1 MAPETGD
8 TFGQITPAGKSGTG
22 TGVPTWE
29 VGYLTPKE
37 AFIGLVQTRKAN
49 PTWLLQQTKNAPVTG
64 NRNAGGQ
71 EWELRDT
78 GKGERSM
85 VLNHRGTTVVLSGS
99 AQLDEFSVLAA
110 AVVKS
115 LDSNPAVTVSPSP
128 APSRK
133 VGAVA
138 TYLTPALAWRRLR
151 EGNERFV
158 NGESSH
164 PNQDA
169 SRRSSLVENQHPFAV
184 IFGCSDSRLA
194 AEIIFDLGLGDAFVV
209 RTAGQVIDDAVLGSL
224 EYSISVL
231 GVPLIVVLG
240 HDSCGAVSATKSAV
254 ETGQMP
260 VGFMRDLV
268 ERITPSVLTSLRN
281 GETEVN
287 DMVVEH
293 VKQTSQRLVDSSRV
307 ISDSIETGRAAVIG
321 LAYSSRRAGR
331 TSFPESASSKPAGAP
346 GRGPVASVHGFR
358 CGP

>member
-1 MAPETGD
+1 M
-8 TFGQITPAGKSGTG
+8 
-22 TGVPTWE
+22 
-29 VGYLTPKE
+29 
-37 AFIGLVQTRKAN
+37 
-49 PTWLLQQTKNAPVTG
+49 
-64 NRNAGGQ
+64 
-71 EWELRDT
+71 
-78 GKGERSM
+78 
-85 VLNHRGTTVVLSGS
+85 
-99 AQLDEFSVLAA
+99 
-110 AVVKS
+110 
-115 LDSNPAVTVSPSP
+115 
-128 APSRK
+128 
-133 VGAVA
+133 A
-138 TYLTPALAWRRLR
+138 TYLTPALAWRRMR

-158 NGESSH
+158 AGESSH

-254 ETGQMP
+254 DTGNMP

-268 ERITPSVLTSLRN
+268 ERITPSVLTSMRN
-281 GETEVN
+281 GEHEIN

-307 ISDSIETGRAAVIG
+307 ISTAIENGRAAVIG
-321 LAYSSRRAGR
+321 LSYSLAEGRANVVSGI
-331 TSFPESASSKPAGAP
+331 GD
-346 GRGPVASVHGFR
+346 V
-358 CGP
+358 

>member
-1 MAPETGD
+1 M
-8 TFGQITPAGKSGTG
+8 
-22 TGVPTWE
+22 
-29 VGYLTPKE
+29 
-37 AFIGLVQTRKAN
+37 
-49 PTWLLQQTKNAPVTG
+49 
-64 NRNAGGQ
+64 
-71 EWELRDT
+71 
-78 GKGERSM
+78 
-85 VLNHRGTTVVLSGS
+85 
-99 AQLDEFSVLAA
+99 
-110 AVVKS
+110 
-115 LDSNPAVTVSPSP
+115 
-128 APSRK
+128 
-133 VGAVA
+133 A

-158 NGESSH
+158 SGETSH

-194 AEIIFDLGLGDAFVV
+194 AEIIFDVGLGDVFVV

-224 EYSISVL
+224 EYSIGVL

-260 VGFMRDLV
+260 TGFIRDLV

-281 GETEVN
+281 DQTEVN

-307 ISDSIETGRAAVIG
+307 ISDAIENGRAAVIG
-321 LAYSSRRAGR
+321 LSYSLREGHAELVSGIG
-331 TSFPESASSKPAGAP
+331 EL
-346 GRGPVASVHGFR
+346 
-358 CGP
+358 